1 MTTPKIRDQF
11 MMLYG
16 QLITIKELL
25 GHQPSEDD
33 QLIPYEL
40 LDNMVMDFR
49 QIMIQLYGND
59 CADEEP
65 EDEVV

>member
-25 GHQPSEDD
+25 GRQPSEDD